1 MMISKLY
8 HSTFIK
14 VQSAGLTPDEIADS
28 VVCRLKRSTSE
39 PLVPVAVIIEGGAG
53 SFKDLQTQDV
63 NSEEG
68 QLPRLWSMWR
78 TIDPVSLLKGK
89 VQPGLPEFAA
99 HYSNNVFVFSSE
111 ENLKAFVREPRF
123 YLGSE
128 PVMPSDFRILMLGP
142 TGAGVPEQA

>member
-1 MMISKLY
+1 MTNITKELENYERRERDQIDMMISKLY

-53 SFKDLQTQDV
+53 SFKDLLTQDV

-68 QLPRLWSMWR
+68 
-78 TIDPVSLLKGK
+78 
-89 VQPGLPEFAA
+89 
-99 HYSNNVFVFSSE
+99 
-111 ENLKAFVREPRF
+111 
-123 YLGSE
+123 
-128 PVMPSDFRILMLGP
+128 
-142 TGAGVPEQA
+142 